1 MATVIHR
8 TALGY
13 EYVEAPTEFLATA
26 YAKAVLSCDNL
37 SEWQD
42 NNLAN
47 NLTCVPVSL

>member
-1 MATVIHR
+1 MIHEIGNR
-8 TALGY
+8 FVAEQYLDH
-13 EYVEAPTEFLATA
+13 EDLATA

-47 NLTCVPVSL
+47 NLTCEPVSL